1 MHNECAKAEESVRG
15 ACKGCRASVQGG
27 MMSVQGLR
35 GACEGDAVSVQGAC
49 KECRMRAQGGRVS
62 AQGLNGACEGG
73 ESARGVQGV
82 QKECA
87 RT

>member
-1 MHNECAKAEESVRG
+1 
-15 ACKGCRASVQGG
+15 

-49 KECRMRAQGGRVS
+49 KECRMRVQGGSVS